1 MQQTAYDVVSCTS
14 DADLAHLRTWMVSR
28 VARCV
33 YLVCS
38 VLALALSGTLAGTRA
53 AQAAIGSHTL
63 PPATA
68 AVLLLVL
75 IPEVFGTALLW
86 VAMLYFWF
94 GFDQSSWLKRALW
107 FPFLFFFIPL
117 ALALYYFLVYRRWTR
132 SDRQTSNVGAASHG

>member
-1 MQQTAYDVVSCTS
+1 MLILPIS
-14 DADLAHLRTWMVSR
+14 RTWMVSR

-38 VLALALSGTLAGTRA
+38 VLALALSGTLAGTFA

-68 AVLLLVL
+68 AVLRLVL

-94 GFDQSSWLKRALW
+94 DFDQSSWLKRAFW
-107 FPFLFFFIPL
+107 FAFIFFFFIPP
-117 ALALYYFLVYRRWTR
+117 ALALYYFFVYRKWTR